1 MAKIFPFRAYR
12 YSPRAG
18 DPACLVT
25 QPYDK
30 ISPEMQERY
39 FSLSPYN
46 LARIIRGRSEPG
58 DTAANNV
65 YTRAAAYLN
74 DWIRSGILVQ
84 DAQPSLFAYFQEFEA
99 PGRPGQRFVRKGL
112 ITLGAVEDYSEGTVY
127 RHELTHSGPK
137 RDRLDLLRHTRAHFG
152 QLFLLYDDPELAV
165 DQLLNQATAGAPVMQ
180 VTDEYGA
187 MHKLW
192 PINSPESIAA
202 IQGLLAPRKLL
213 IADGHHRYETA
224 LAFRNENPTLPG
236 ACKVMMTLVNMRSPG
251 LVILPTHRVV
261 SNIPNFDPARVLG
274 AATSSFKIE
283 ELSSLEALDARLARA
298 AADEIAIGS
307 RLRGDGRW
315 FAFVAQRAGRLDV
328 DVLHHDIL
336 GGVLG
341 LTDEAVR
348 DERNLRYV
356 RGSQEAA
363 RLMDE
368 AATQAVFFLN
378 PVKIAQVAGVA
389 FSGGVMP
396 QKSTDFFPK
405 LLSGVAIYKIE
416 E

>member
-12 YSPRAG
+12 YSARAG
-18 DPACLVT
+18 DPACLAT

-46 LARIIRGRSEPG
+46 LARIIRGRSNS
-58 DTAANNV
+58 DDNHSNNV
-65 YTRAAAYLN
+65 YTRAAGYFE

-84 DAQPSLFAYFQEFEA
+84 DAQPSLFAYFQKFEA
-99 PGRPGQRFVRKGL
+99 PDQPGQSFVRKGV
-112 ITLGAVEDYSEGTVY
+112 IALGAVEDYSEGTVY

-137 RDRLDLLRHTRAHFG
+137 RDRLELLRHTRAHFG
-152 QLFLLYDDPELAV
+152 QLFMLYDDPEMAV
-165 DQLLNQATAGAPVMQ
+165 DQQLDRAAASAPAMR

-187 MHKLW
+187 EHSLW
-192 PINSPESIAA
+192 PITSPDSIAA
-202 IQGLLAPRKLL
+202 IQRLLAPRKLL

-224 LAFRNENPTLPG
+224 LAFRNENPNLGG

-261 SNIPNFDPARVLG
+261 GNIPHFESQHVLG
-274 AATSSFKIE
+274 AAKNSFAIE
-283 ELSSLEALDARLARA
+283 ELPSLEALHARLARA
-298 AADEIAIGS
+298 AAEEIAIGAL
-307 RLRGDGRW
+307 LRGDRRY
-315 FAFVAQRAGRLDV
+315 FAFVARRGGRLDV
-328 DVLHHDIL
+328 AVLHHDLL
-336 GGVLG
+336 GGVFG

-348 DERNLRYV
+348 DERNIRYV
-356 RGSQEAA
+356 RGFSEAA

-368 AATQAVFFLN
+368 PATQAVFFLN
-378 PVKIAQVAGVA
+378 PVKIDQVAEVA